1 MQVDQRS
8 LDEWITELVLQRLE
22 ARRSKRGRLIWDR
35 TDTDARIRVL
45 NQESDRIAE
54 LNRRYFVTGDISYPE
69 WIRARDDLTQ
79 DTGQRLVREH
89 ALRPPRG
96 LPPSV
101 PPWKV
106 RTVWAELPVSVR
118 REVLGIEINHV
129 TIHKGKGPGSWDPS
143 RIVPRWI
150 LPDPPP
156 TLNHPA
162 PYPGRRPR
170 TAPYRDATVAARLR
184 ARGGPFGLSE
194 AALVSGARIADN
206 PSAATAW

>member
-1 MQVDQRS
+1 MYVKGGLDEFPAYACNCARVQVDQRS

-129 TIHKGKGPGSWDPS
+129 TIHKAKGPRLVGPLSRRPAMDSPGPATDAEPPS
-143 RIVPRWI
+143 TSSS
-150 LPDPPP
+150 PPP
-156 TLNHPA
+156 QDSPLP
-162 PYPGRRPR
+162 
-170 TAPYRDATVAARLR
+170 
-184 ARGGPFGLSE
+184 
-194 AALVSGARIADN
+194 
-206 PSAATAW
+206 